1 MVRADH
7 GRAGHRSELATS
19 AHVGVAISIDMQ
31 IRHALAMELG
41 AGVAK
46 QREFHN
52 VIVDRCCEI
61 DLRPPCERLCDH
73 LVGKP
78 IVRLS

>member
-31 IRHALAMELG
+31 IRHALAMEQVA
-41 AGVAK
+41 AG
-46 QREFHN
+46 
-52 VIVDRCCEI
+52 DR
-61 DLRPPCERLCDH
+61 
-73 LVGKP
+73 
-78 IVRLS
+78 